1 MLIFIF
7 ERARALRFRQQ
18 VLEMMNT
25 LEEKGRIR
33 KMALRAIETSKELK
47 NSQTQI

>member
-1 MLIFIF
+1 
-7 ERARALRFRQQ
+7 

-33 KMALRAIETSKELK
+33 KMALRAIETSKE
-47 NSQTQI
+47 